1 MKLNES
7 NSMFISLKLQAKI
20 RLSFS
25 YQHKRRMNRNKE
37 QGNHPFQTTEEINN
51 LNGLEKVKYF

>member
-20 RLSFS
+20 
-25 YQHKRRMNRNKE
+25 RRMNRNKE